1 MADQVL
7 LAIPEGAAHITGQA
21 TAIIDESE
29 NLEFTGQRTNA
40 RDLFAALDQATVD
53 VVVLHEDFEGST
65 DLELA
70 AELNRRYPDV
80 SVVLLATDHTPALL
94 RAAMFAGVRALVPLP
109 LQLEELVGALT
120 SAAEWASTVR
130 QRMSD
135 AGDGRGR
142 SAGTLIALA
151 GSKGGVGT
159 TTLSVLLGQHLAAAD
174 PTRSICLVDLDLQT
188 GDVRALM
195 DLNHRRSITDLVAVA
210 DELTTRHFDEALIR
224 HASGVQVLLPPVDGE
239 LGEDVDTT
247 AARRI
252 LAALRARFDLV
263 IVDVGTTTT
272 EASAAAV
279 EMADRAIIVAQPD
292 VPSLRGANRLLA
304 LWQRLAIRESDV
316 HVVVNRTSRDHE
328 IQPDLV
334 NRVLKVPTLRTS
346 IPARFRDLEAAANT
360 GDPSRLEGAVPA
372 AIGKLSDELDP
383 FKEHARDATNDGEE
397 EPDLAD
403 RVARGQAGQVLAD
416 FVMFMPILA
425 VILMVMWQLVLFGWA
440 QIIVNNSSREAARQL
455 AVSAPT
461 DGNGDGVYDDV
472 YAVARD
478 RVPNGWRG
486 TLVVSQSGDRVQVR
500 VDVPVLRPGFG
511 RIGAVTST
519 SGTVIE

>member
-7 LAIPEGAAHITGQA
+7 LAIPEGAAHVTGQA

-29 NLEFTGQRTNA
+29 TLEFTGQRTNA
-40 RDLFAALDQATVD
+40 RDLFSALDQATVD
-53 VVVLHEDFEGST
+53 VVVLHEDFEGSA
-65 DLELA
+65 DLQLA
-70 AELNRRYPDV
+70 ADLNRRYPDV
-80 SVVLLATDHTPALL
+80 SVVLLATDHTPELL

-120 SAAEWASTVR
+120 SAAEWAATVR
-130 QRMSD
+130 DRMRD
-135 AGDGRGR
+135 AGDGRSR
-142 SAGTLIALA
+142 NAGSLLVLA

-159 TTLSVLLGQHLAAAD
+159 TTLSVLLSQHLAATE
-174 PTRSICLVDLDLQT
+174 PSRSVCLVDLDLQT
-188 GDVRALM
+188 GDVRAML

-263 IVDVGTTTT
+263 IVDLGTTMT

-279 EMADRAIIVAQPD
+279 EMADRAIIVAQPE

-304 LWQRLAIRESDV
+304 LWQRLAIRDGEV

-334 NRVLKVPTLRTS
+334 DRVLKAPTLRTS
-346 IPARFRDLEAAANT
+346 VPARFRDLEAAVNT
-360 GDPSRLEGAVPA
+360 GDPGRIEGVIPA
-372 AIGKLSDELDP
+372 AIGKLGDELDLFNQRP
-383 FKEHARDATNDGEE
+383 RENERDED

-403 RVARGQAGQVLAD
+403 RVTRGQAGQVLVD
-416 FVMFMPILA
+416 FVAFLPILA
-425 VILMVMWQLVLFGWA
+425 VVLLVAWQLVLFGWA

-455 AVSAPT
+455 AVSAQS

-478 RVPNGWRG
+478 RVPGPWRG
-486 TLVVSQSGDRVQVR
+486 SLVVRQSSDRVQVR

-511 RIGAVTST
+511 RIGSVRST

>member
-1 MADQVL
+1 VADQVL
-7 LAIPEGAAHITGQA
+7 LAIPEGDSHVTGQA

-29 NLEFTGQRTNA
+29 TLEFTGQRTNA

-53 VVVLHEDFEGST
+53 VVVLHEDFEGGD

-94 RAAMFAGVRALVPLP
+94 RSAMFAGVRALVPLP

-120 SAAEWASTVR
+120 SAAEWATTVR
-130 QRMSD
+130 QRMSE
-135 AGDGRGR
+135 AGDAR
-142 SAGTLIALA
+142 SRNAGTIITFA

-159 TTLSVLLGQHLAAAD
+159 TTLTVLLGLHLAAAD
-174 PTRSICLVDLDLQT
+174 TSRSICLVDLDLQT
-188 GDVRALM
+188 GDVRAML

-252 LAALRARFDLV
+252 MAALRARFDLV
-263 IVDVGTTTT
+263 LVDVGTTTT

-279 EMADRAIIVAQPD
+279 EMADQAVIVTQPD

-304 LWQRLAIRESDV
+304 LWERLAIRDSDV
-316 HVVVNRTSRDHE
+316 RIVVNRTSRDHE

-334 NRVLKVPTLRTS
+334 NRVLKVPTLRAS
-346 IPARFRDLEAAANT
+346 VPARFRDLEAAVNT
-360 GDPSRLEGAVPA
+360 GDPSRLEGPIGA
-372 AIGKLSDELDP
+372 AITKLGDELDP
-383 FKEHARDATNDGEE
+383 FNEGVSATDRTDDDAT
-397 EPDLAD
+397 DLAD
-403 RVARGQAGQVLAD
+403 RVTRSQAGQVLVD
-416 FVMFMPILA
+416 FVAFLPILA
-425 VILMVMWQLVLFGWA
+425 VILTVMWQLVLFGWS
-440 QIIVNNSSREAARQL
+440 QIMVNNASREAARQL
-455 AVSAPT
+455 AVSAQQ
-461 DGNGDGVYDDV
+461 DGDGDGVYDDV
-472 YAVARD
+472 YAAARD
-478 RVPNGWRG
+478 RVPDSWRG
-486 TLVVSQSGDRVQVR
+486 TLVVVQGTDRVQVR

-511 RIGAVTST
+511 RIGAVSST